1 MHMVWDTWDL
11 VWLFASIS
19 LDVDYASTDNWNKTF
34 TTLSK
39 WQGVIL
45 SKQAPGGVVFH
56 IWLFS
61 FINKVPI
68 PYKSESWKF
77 QIHTKKSWFWNW
89 YPNTTKVWIHYQEQC
104 EYWIYSVIKLFILD
118 SILNFTIMYTYSTQQ
133 KEYVRTSQTWDLKI
147 RTWTDIYV

>member
-1 MHMVWDTWDL
+1 MVWDTWDL

-56 IWLFS
+56 I
-61 FINKVPI
+61 
-68 PYKSESWKF
+68 
-77 QIHTKKSWFWNW
+77 
-89 YPNTTKVWIHYQEQC
+89 
-104 EYWIYSVIKLFILD
+104 
-118 SILNFTIMYTYSTQQ
+118 
-133 KEYVRTSQTWDLKI
+133 
-147 RTWTDIYV
+147 